1 VGRPRPSHVAAHV
14 AALPRSGIREFF
26 ELVRSAGSGPDE
38 QGRRLIS
45 LAIGEPDFDAPWHV
59 REAAIWSL
67 EQGRTGYTPN
77 LGLLPLRAAIAD
89 HVETETGVRY
99 DPETEILVT
108 VGVSQ
113 GLDLAL
119 RALVEPGD
127 EVLYHEPCY
136 VSYAPSVVLVHG
148 VPVAVPTNL
157 SSGFALDPD
166 AVRRAVT
173 PRTRVLLLNF
183 PCNPTGATLGE
194 DAVRELARVAD
205 EHDLAVVSDEIYGE
219 LTYDEPMR
227 SIVSVPGMRERTI
240 LARGFSKSF
249 AMTGFRVGYACA
261 PRPLLD
267 ALNKIHQYAM
277 LCAPATAQEAALDAL
292 RHGRAARLAMREQ
305 FRLRRNYLVRSL
317 CELGLS
323 CHKPDGAFYVFP
335 RVAGTGLSSREFA
348 LRLLREQRVAVVPG
362 PAFGPSGEG
371 FVRCA
376 YAASLPQLE
385 EAAGRIGELLRGL
398 RQGRRQSTQRKARQP
413 TTRPRRAKR

>member
-1 VGRPRPSHVAAHV
+1 MGQPRPSHVAAHV

-59 REAAIWSL
+59 REASIWSL

-99 DPETEILVT
+99 DPETEVLVT

-136 VSYAPSVVLVHG
+136 VSYAPSVMLVHG
-148 VPVAVPTNL
+148 VPVAVPT
-157 SSGFALDPD
+157 SAAAGFALDPD

-173 PRTRVLLLNF
+173 PRSRVLLLNF
-183 PCNPTGATLGE
+183 PCNPTGATLDE
-194 DAVRELARVAD
+194 DAARELARVAD
-205 EHDLAVVSDEIYGE
+205 EHDLAVVSDEIYSE
-219 LTYDEPMR
+219 LTYDEPAR
-227 SIVSVPGMRERTI
+227 SIVSLPGMRERTI
-240 LARGFSKSF
+240 LLRGFSKSF

-267 ALNKIHQYAM
+267 ALNKIHQYTM
-277 LCAPATAQEAALDAL
+277 LCAPAVAQEAALDAL
-292 RHGRAARLAMREQ
+292 RHGRSARLAMRDQ
-305 FRLRRNYLVRSL
+305 FRLRRNFLVRSL

-335 RVAGTGLSSREFA
+335 SIAATGLTSREFA

-385 EAAGRIGELLRGL
+385 EAAGRIGELLHGLGRG
-398 RQGRRQSTQRKARQP
+398 RGKAAPRNTGRSTTGRRRAR
-413 TTRPRRAKR
+413 R